1 MSSVLAPVLF
11 TLVFWWVGTAVI
23 LVLDRLPRP
32 TYRWSFGAAS
42 VMLVA
47 ALGALA
53 ATRNDTSELG
63 AYWGFSLAMGVWA
76 WQEMAFLMGF
86 ITGPRREACPA
97 GARGWRRVRYAFE
110 VILHHEFAL
119 LLLGIAIVG
128 LTWRGANHVGAW
140 TFGVLWLMRLSA
152 KLNVFLGV
160 RNLGE
165 SFLPEHLRYLH
176 SYFRK
181 RSMNPLFPVSIIGS
195 VWLGL
200 WVWGGGLDAGG
211 GAFEQAASALIGML
225 IVLAVLE
232 HALMVLP
239 LEPETLWRFVQRE
252 RPEAPAALEK
262 G

>member
-1 MSSVLAPVLF
+1 MSGVFAPVLF
-11 TLVFWWVGTAVI
+11 TLLFWWVGTAVI
-23 LVLDRLPRP
+23 LVLDRLPRH
-32 TYRWSFGAAS
+32 TFRWSFGGAS
-42 VMLVA
+42 VMLV
-47 ALGALA
+47 GVLA
-53 ATRNDTSELG
+53 GLASTRNDTSESG
-63 AYWGFSLAMGVWA
+63 AYWAFSFAMGVWA

-97 GARGWRRVRYAFE
+97 GARGWQRLGYALG

-119 LLLGIAIVG
+119 LLLGVAIAG
-128 LTWRGANHVGAW
+128 LTWQGSNHVGLW
-140 TFGVLWLMRLSA
+140 TFAVLWLMRLSA
-152 KLNVFLGV
+152 KLNVYLGV

-165 SFLPEHLRYLH
+165 SFLPEHLRYLG

-181 RSMNPLFPVSIIGS
+181 RPMNALFPVSIIGAS
-195 VWLGL
+195 WLAA

-211 GAFEQAASALIGML
+211 GAFEAAASALIGSL

-239 LEPETLWRFVQRE
+239 LTPETLWRVV
-252 RPEAPAALEK
+252 EK